1 VKRSLTSLFVDTFVV
16 AVAIDSVMGDGA
28 GAVVRPD
35 GRVVIWIVE
44 GKGAKAKSVLDSGVR
59 SRVDTLIL

>member
-1 VKRSLTSLFVDTFVV
+1 MV
-16 AVAIDSVMGDGA
+16 AVAIGFVWEMAQAPLFAPMGGW
-28 GAVVRPD
+28 
-35 GRVVIWIVE
+35 VIWIVE